1 MELSNKVAIVTGG
14 SSGLGKAIA
23 ILFAKEGAKVVIA
36 SLDKEKGET
45 VATEIGN
52 NVEFVA
58 TDVTIEA
65 DIEKLV
71 DATVAKHGQIDIVVS
86 SAGIYFRGQESLE
99 TVALTDVQKI
109 FAVNFN
115 GTFLMTKHTIP
126 YLLKTKGTVINISSS
141 LGVVPEGES
150 NIYCATKAAVNMFTR
165 STAVLYADRGVRVNA
180 ISPGPIDTPMLH
192 DNIPDS
198 EEMESYIDSIPMKR
212 AGTAEDV
219 AEVALFLASN
229 KSGYVTGSIYAVD
242 GGESLK

>member
-1 MELSNKVAIVTGG
+1 MELEKKVAIVTGG

-23 ILFAKEGAKVVIA
+23 SLFAKEGAKVVIA
-36 SLDKEKGET
+36 SIDKEKGEA
-45 VATEIGN
+45 VATQIGD

-58 TDVTIEA
+58 TDVTDEA

-71 DATVAKHGQIDIVVS
+71 DATVAKHGQIDIVVN
-86 SAGIYFRGQESLE
+86 SAGIYFRGQENLE
-99 TVALTDVQKI
+99 TVTLEDVKKI

-126 YLLKTKGTVINISSS
+126 HLLKSKGTIINISSS
-141 LGVVPEGES
+141 LGVIPEGES

-165 STAVLYADRGVRVNA
+165 STAMLYADRGVRVNA

-192 DNIPDS
+192 NNIPNP
-198 EEMESYIDSIPMKR
+198 EEMKSYIDSIPMKR
-212 AGTAEDV
+212 VGTAKDV
-219 AEVALFLASN
+219 AEVALFLSSA
-229 KSGYVTGSIYAVD
+229 KSTYVTGSIYAVD